1 MSLEGNLRLSGILKP
16 GIHTGDKVECRQ
28 KTMFLLRS
36 KRTGDK
42 VDRTGNNVAGSVDFV
57 AGSFNFFCIFMRA
70 C

>member
-16 GIHTGDKVECRQ
+16 GIHTGDK

-57 AGSFNFFCIFMRA
+57 AGSFNFFA
-70 C
+70 SS